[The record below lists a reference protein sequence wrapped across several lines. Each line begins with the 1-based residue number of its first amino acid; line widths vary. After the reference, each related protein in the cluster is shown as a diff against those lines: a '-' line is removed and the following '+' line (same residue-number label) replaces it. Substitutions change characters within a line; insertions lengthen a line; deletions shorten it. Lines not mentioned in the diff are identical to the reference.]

1 MMKNVIFAAAL
12 LLPHV
17 PLAQTDQEDL
27 GHHVAQPTILPL
39 SLTKFSSYVISN
51 FTPPTGILHLS
62 S

>member
-27 GHHVAQPTILPL
+27 GHHVAQPTIAPFFDKVLFL
-39 SLTKFSSYVISN
+39 RY
-51 FTPPTGILHLS
+51 
-62 S
+62 